1 MPNLHLQIEQQ
12 KYNNNIVLENI
23 HQTYSSGMIHG
34 VLGENGAGKTT
45 LFHCMANLIPFKGKR
60 MIPDNYTFGYL
71 PAELY
76 MYPMITGEEFLNFYV
91 TAKKVPLNKE
101 EKIRLNQLFDLP
113 LDRYATT
120 YSTGMLKKLYLLG
133 ILLQHNDLLIL
144 DEPFNGL
151 DFKSS
156 TFITALLLSLKEQ
169 GHTIFVASHNIEH
182 LFSYSD
188 TLSLLKDKNIEFH
201 PDKEDFKQIEYAIK
215 EEAMSKVDKIKDILP
230 AYHI

>member
-23 HQTYSSGMIHG
+23 HQTYSLGMIHG

-45 LFHCMANLIPFKGKR
+45 LFHCMANLIPFNGKQ
-60 MIPDNYTFGYL
+60 MIPDSYTFGYL

-101 EKIRLNQLFDLP
+101 EKIRLNQLFNLP

-169 GHTIFVASHNIEH
+169 GHTIFVASHNVEH

-188 TLSLLKDKNIEFH
+188 TLSLLKDKKIEFY
-201 PDKEDFKQIEYAIK
+201 PNKEDFKQIEYAIK